1 MTIDVPQREI
11 DRLRAV
17 LDKIEKEL
25 KKSSGS
31 ILRQAMTFAVESA
44 AIATA
49 PQAGDKKLPSSLI
62 LKYKYRPITKYKSKK
77 PLYVTDKGWTFYSEK
92 RPRGKNVRQITRA
105 FVYWNKKKSPGKKL
119 QMPYLG
125 SASGK
130 YDKDVQ
136 FGKIPHAGAGK
147 AVWLKALGLIHGSG
161 KSYSDKTT
169 GKAMPRV
176 SENKGLAEH
185 GITVENTIRYISITS
200 PRAAA
205 RATTKATNKLI
216 GSYKQ
221 KIADLDKYK
230 A

>member
-25 KKSSGS
+25 KKSSGN

-49 PQAGDKKLPSSLI
+49 PQAGDKKLPSALI

-92 RPRGKNVRQITRA
+92 PPTRKSARRVTRA
-105 FVYWNKKKSPGKKL
+105 FVYWNKKKSPGEEL
-119 QMPYLG
+119 QMPYLK
-125 SASGK
+125 ANTKK
-130 YDKDVQ
+130 YDKDVH

-169 GKAMPRV
+169 GNKMPLVR
-176 SENKGLAEH
+176 EDKGLTEH
-185 GITVENTIRYISITS
+185 GITVENIIRYISITS
-200 PRAAA
+200 PNAAA
-205 RATTKATNKLI
+205 EATTKATNRLI

-221 KIADLDKYK
+221 QIADLDKYK